1 MKPAESIVQRKKLI
15 EVAIPL
21 RAINEASAREKS
33 IRHGHPS
40 TMHLWWARRPLAAC
54 RAVLFAS
61 LVDDPDSDPAYRK
74 PDGTADEDAAGVK
87 RASLFNLIEELVQ
100 WDNSNNPR
108 VINAARA
115 EIARCV
121 ASRKI
126 ELGEF
131 QKDTII
137 SGDKKG
143 RAHPKG
149 PVSGEGVTAWEV
161 LLMKARPQVV
171 NAFLSEYAP
180 PVLDPFCGGGS
191 IPLEA
196 QRLGL
201 RAYGSD
207 LNPVPVL
214 LTKALIEI
222 PPHFAGCPP
231 VNPKWQ
237 SNSEAQKA
245 ATVWR
250 GPQGLADDVR
260 YYGLWMRGE
269 AEEQLGR
276 LYPKAKLTA
285 DMVTD
290 RPDLQE
296 SVGQELTVIAWLWAR
311 TVQSPNPAA
320 GGVFVPLVRS
330 FWLSTG
336 KGKEAYVL
344 PIVDRATNTYQFKVI
359 VGPPSDDFNP
369 SSGTVNR
376 RGAKCLITNA
386 PIPFDHIRI
395 HAKEDRLGTRLL
407 AIVAEGRRG
416 RIYLPPICEHEQI
429 AQSVRCDSEI
439 LDSTLPDEA
448 LGFRVQNYG
457 MTKHSHLFS
466 QRQLLA
472 LDTFATLV
480 RQARQK
486 VLEASHGDSPYADAL
501 ATYLAFAVGRGAD
514 KWASLTIWNSVGEKI
529 EHVFGRNALSMTWDY
544 PEGNIFS
551 DSTGNWESGVEW
563 VAKAVAALPIAI
575 STGQVEQKPAQQIS
589 DSRHYMFSTDP
600 PYYDNIPYADL
611 SDFFYVWLRRCLQAF
626 YPELLGTV
634 LVPKAD
640 ELVAEPFRHGGR
652 ERAMRFFEHGMRQVF
667 QRVCAASDPEF
678 PATIYYA
685 FKQAESNGQDVGD
698 LAGAYGNAGTR
709 SSTGWETFLQGLL
722 DAGWQICGTW
732 PLRTERAAR
741 LRGQLSN
748 ALASSIVLV
757 CRPRPVDATVT
768 SRNGFLHELRR
779 ELPKSLRNLQL
790 SNIAPVDLAQ
800 ASIGPGMAI
809 FTRYGKVVES
819 DGSSMTVRTAL
830 GFINQVL
837 DEVLAEQEG
846 EFDNDT
852 RWALAWFEQFGT
864 QEEAYGVAETLST
877 AKNTAIS
884 GLVEAGIVRSKSG
897 RVQLVR
903 RAELPENWDPTTDG
917 RLTVWETTQHLIRTL
932 ENEGETEAAALLNKL
947 GGIGE
952 IARELAYRL
961 YSICER
967 KKWADEALAYNSLV
981 IAWPELSKLALSQRN
996 RQPTVQQDL
1005 F

>member
-1 MKPAESIVQRKKLI
+1 
-15 EVAIPL
+15 
-21 RAINEASAREKS
+21 
-33 IRHGHPS
+33 
-40 TMHLWWARRPLAAC
+40 
-54 RAVLFAS
+54 
-61 LVDDPDSDPAYRK
+61 
-74 PDGTADEDAAGVK
+74 
-87 RASLFNLIEELVQ
+87 
-100 WDNSNNPR
+100 
-108 VINAARA
+108 
-115 EIARCV
+115 
-121 ASRKI
+121 
-126 ELGEF
+126 
-131 QKDTII
+131 
-137 SGDKKG
+137 
-143 RAHPKG
+143 
-149 PVSGEGVTAWEV
+149 
-161 LLMKARPQVV
+161 
-171 NAFLSEYAP
+171 
-180 PVLDPFCGGGS
+180 
-191 IPLEA
+191 
-196 QRLGL
+196 
-201 RAYGSD
+201 
-207 LNPVPVL
+207 
-214 LTKALIEI
+214 
-222 PPHFAGCPP
+222 
-231 VNPKWQ
+231 
-237 SNSEAQKA
+237 
-245 ATVWR
+245 
-250 GPQGLADDVR
+250 
-260 YYGLWMRGE
+260 MRGE

-296 SVGQELTVIAWLWAR
+296 YVGQELTVIAWLWAR

-344 PIVDRATNTYQFKVI
+344 PIVDCATNTYQFKVI

-480 RQARQK
+480 RQAHQK

-551 DSTGNWESGVEW
+551 DSTGNWESGVES

-626 YPELLGTV
+626 SPNFWEPCWYPRPMSWWRSRSDTVDASGQCAFSSTECVRCSSASAQKPPRIPRDYLL
-634 LVPKAD
+634 
-640 ELVAEPFRHGGR
+640 
-652 ERAMRFFEHGMRQVF
+652 
-667 QRVCAASDPEF
+667 
-678 PATIYYA
+678 A

-732 PLRTERAAR
+732 PLRP
-741 LRGQLSN
+741 N
-748 ALASSIVLV
+748 A
-757 CRPRPVDATVT
+757 
-768 SRNGFLHELRR
+768 
-779 ELPKSLRNLQL
+779 
-790 SNIAPVDLAQ
+790 
-800 ASIGPGMAI
+800 
-809 FTRYGKVVES
+809 
-819 DGSSMTVRTAL
+819 
-830 GFINQVL
+830 
-837 DEVLAEQEG
+837 
-846 EFDNDT
+846 
-852 RWALAWFEQFGT
+852 
-864 QEEAYGVAETLST
+864 
-877 AKNTAIS
+877 
-884 GLVEAGIVRSKSG
+884 
-897 RVQLVR
+897 
-903 RAELPENWDPTTDG
+903 
-917 RLTVWETTQHLIRTL
+917 
-932 ENEGETEAAALLNKL
+932 
-947 GGIGE
+947 
-952 IARELAYRL
+952 
-961 YSICER
+961 
-967 KKWADEALAYNSLV
+967 
-981 IAWPELSKLALSQRN
+981 
-996 RQPTVQQDL
+996 QPA
-1005 F
+1005 